1 MLMEALGFVCLGGL
15 MPSIEP
21 TPCELSPGAN
31 VVIVSGDSHVGLP
44 VEQYAEYMDPA
55 FRPALEVCYEDERR
69 FADFLKSFK
78 WFTPEEVEL
87 IDRRGE
93 LKAGLNFQAV
103 RDPQARLAAAEREG
117 VAAEILYPLSGVEHA
132 YAPCFSGANRPFA
145 AETRAAGSRAY
156 NRWLAEFC
164 SYAPDRLI
172 GAAAIVEW
180 PDPAGA
186 AAQVRQARAMG
197 LRAVFPP
204 QVPGLPDGGPPLSDR
219 EWDPFWAACA
229 ELEMPVV
236 FHVGFGRPQGQ
247 TQAALERALS
257 ELRKGSPD
265 GKPDPAD
272 AIFRQD
278 WSARTP
284 LWNTAGTGVFDR
296 HPALRIAFS
305 EVRADWVPAT
315 LRVLD
320 RMHAEGKT
328 ASARRP
334 SEYWASNCAV
344 VATAIRRHELEM
356 RHEIGLDNLLF
367 GTDMPH
373 TEGTW
378 PNTHEWLRATFF
390 GVPEHEARKIL
401 GENAIEF
408 FGLDAKVLREVAARV
423 GVPFSDATT
432 NQPVDPDLLA
442 HFDRR
447 SGYRK
452 APEVIDEAEL
462 TRLINQDLAARR
474 GPAGSASGG

>member
-1 MLMEALGFVCLGGL
+1 
-15 MPSIEP
+15 MPRNEP
-21 TPCELSPGAN
+21 TPYELLSEDN
-31 VVIVSGDSHVGLP
+31 LLIVSGDSHVGLP

-55 FRPALEVCYEDERR
+55 FRPALDVCYEDEKR

-87 IDRRGE
+87 IDCRGE
-93 LKAGLNFQAV
+93 LKVGLNYRAV
-103 RDPQARLAAAEREG
+103 RDPQARLASAEVEG

-132 YAPCFSGANRPFA
+132 FTPCFSGANRPFP

-186 AAQVRQARAMG
+186 AAQVRQAREMG

-204 QVPGLPDGGPPLSDR
+204 QGPGLPDGGPAFSHR
-219 EWDPFWAACA
+219 AWDPFWAACA

-247 TQAALERALS
+247 TQAALEKALA
-257 ELRKGSPD
+257 ELRAGNPE
-265 GKPDPAD
+265 GKLDPAD

-284 LWNTAGTGVFDR
+284 LWSIAGTGVFDR
-296 HPALRIAFS
+296 HPGLRIAFS

-328 ASARRP
+328 TSARRP
-334 SEYWASNCAV
+334 SEYWALNCAV
-344 VATAIRRHELEM
+344 VATAIRPNEVEM

-378 PNTHEWLRATFF
+378 PNTHEWLRATFG
-390 GVPEHEARKIL
+390 GVPEHEVRNIL
-401 GENAIEF
+401 GENAIDF
-408 FGLDAKVLREVAARV
+408 FGLDEKVLREVAARV
-423 GVPFSDATT
+423 GVSYADVTT
-432 NQPVDPDLLA
+432 NEPVDPDLLA

-452 APEVIDEAEL
+452 PPAVIDEAEI
-462 TRLINQDLAARR
+462 TRLINRDLATR
-474 GPAGSASGG
+474 